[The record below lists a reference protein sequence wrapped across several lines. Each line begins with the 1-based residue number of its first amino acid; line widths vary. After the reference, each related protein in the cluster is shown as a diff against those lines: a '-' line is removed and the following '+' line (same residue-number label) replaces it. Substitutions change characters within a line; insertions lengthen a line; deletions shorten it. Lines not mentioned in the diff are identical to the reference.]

1 MPTVYG
7 AIVSPFVRKVR
18 VFLAE
23 KNLPYELDPVV
34 PFTAGAEY
42 RKISPLGKIPAFR
55 DGDRTLADSSVICAY
70 LERTHPTPALYPS
83 EPYAY
88 ARALWFEE
96 YADGGMA
103 PVVGPKIFFPRIV
116 GPRVFKQQPDEAAIQ
131 KAIETDLPPL
141 LAYLEGEIGDRA
153 YLVEGRFSIAD
164 IGVATQFV
172 NLQHAGVSPDATRY
186 PGLARWLGSILSRPS
201 FKAVIEEERR
211 TFGIA

>member
-34 PFTAGAEY
+34 PFNVSPEY

-70 LERTHPTPALYPS
+70 IERTHPSPALYPS

-96 YADGGMA
+96 YADGGLA
-103 PVVGPKIFFPRIV
+103 PVVGAKIFFPRIV

-131 KAIETDLPPL
+131 KVIETDLPPL
-141 LAYLEGEIGDRA
+141 FAYLEAEIGDRD
-153 YLVEGRFSIAD
+153 YLVDGRLSIAD
-164 IGVATQFV
+164 IAVATQLV
-172 NLQHAGVSPDATRY
+172 NLQHAGVRPDATRT
-186 PGLARWLGSILSRPS
+186 PNLSRWLGSILARPS